1 MPDLTLEQLQAM
13 PDRELDAMAARLVM
27 KWKCWT
33 EQSPDVGFAEH
44 PSAECIIYYQHSCTE
59 VYSVLVRRGAGS
71 MEFRPSTDLVAA
83 FELIE
88 ARKASGWLF
97 HSLQCWN
104 GWIVNSQEY
113 ILPENGG
120 WDPGSGFVQVGPG
133 FVQVPGSERAR
144 TETIAAILTTV
155 EGK

>member
-27 KWKCWT
+27 KWKYWT

-71 MEFRPSTDLVAA
+71 MEFRPSTDLSAA
-83 FELIE
+83 FELVK
-88 ARKASGWLF
+88 ALNASGWFFQL
-97 HSLQCWN
+97 
-104 GWIVNSQEY
+104 SQLLHTNDYRAEFVRH
-113 ILPENGG
+113 
-120 WDPGSGFVQVGPG
+120 WVTAWASDPSPA
-133 FVQVPGSERAR
+133 RAI
-144 TETIAAILTTV
+144 TMAAILTTV